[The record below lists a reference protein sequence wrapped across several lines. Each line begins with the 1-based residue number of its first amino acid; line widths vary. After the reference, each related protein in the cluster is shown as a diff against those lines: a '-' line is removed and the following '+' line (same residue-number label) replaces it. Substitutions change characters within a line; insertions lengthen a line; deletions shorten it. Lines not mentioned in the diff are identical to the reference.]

1 MDRSVVMNAI
11 PHRDP
16 FLFVDEILEMSEE
29 QIVCRKTFSGEEAFF
44 QGHYPDFPLVPGVL
58 LCEAALQTGA
68 IFLSK
73 KMESAE
79 GMFSGKMP
87 VVAKM
92 SDIRFRQ
99 IVRPGDSILIQ
110 VKIEDSCA
118 NAFQMAGTV
127 TVNGKMSVKLKFTVM
142 IVDKGE

>member
-1 MDRSVVMNAI
+1 MDRSEVMSAI

-16 FLFVDEILEMSEE
+16 FLFVDEILETSED
-29 QIVCRKTFSGEEAFF
+29 QILCRKVFSGDEAFF

-68 IFLSK
+68 VFLAR
-73 KMESAE
+73 KMESAGE
-79 GMFSGKMP
+79 VFAEKMP

-110 VKIEDSCA
+110 VKIEDSYA
-118 NAFQMAGTV
+118 NAFQMVGSV
-127 TVNGKMSVKLKFTVM
+127 TVDGKLAVKLKFTVM
-142 IVDKGE
+142 IVDKG